1 MKIMCKWCMGS
12 KVCHIVS
19 KKITDYDGEHG
30 TDRVTMAKIKIHK
43 HHKGKIHC
51 KGSDKIITVCLEDA
65 EYQKGFEK

>member
-1 MKIMCKWCMGS
+1 
-12 KVCHIVS
+12 
-19 KKITDYDGEHG
+19 
-30 TDRVTMAKIKIHK
+30 MAKIKIHK